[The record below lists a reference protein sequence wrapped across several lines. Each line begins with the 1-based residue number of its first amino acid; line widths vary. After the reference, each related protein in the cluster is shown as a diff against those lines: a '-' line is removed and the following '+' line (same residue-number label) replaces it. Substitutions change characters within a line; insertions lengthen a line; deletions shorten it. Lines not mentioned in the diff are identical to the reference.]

1 MTEEP
6 EGSQHPPT
14 PPPPP
19 PHHPGTTVPLTD
31 ATAPIPIDARRRGD
45 RGDRRVR
52 GRLDDERSIFRELYP
67 ALRSFA
73 AVVGP
78 AETEP
83 DDLVQEALARTLAR
97 GPITELDDPAKYL
110 RRVIVNLASNQRR
123 GFGAWRRAMAK
134 VRPETVTE
142 ATYPSDLSDLD
153 RLAPL
158 DRAVLFMVEVEGRN
172 FGEVAELTGI
182 SVNAARLRASR
193 ARRTLRHELTN
204 QGELR
209 QLPDGEGRA

>member
-1 MTEEP
+1 MGVVTDEPTEP
-6 EGSQHPPT
+6 ERGSTPSPPSSGIDVPVHESTAPT
-14 PPPPP
+14 PI
-19 PHHPGTTVPLTD
+19 T
-31 ATAPIPIDARRRGD
+31 ARRRAA
-45 RGDRRVR
+45 R
-52 GRLDDERSIFRELYP
+52 DDERTIFRDLYP
-67 ALRSFA
+67 GLRSFA

-97 GPITELDDPAKYL
+97 GPIAELDDPGTYL

-123 GFGAWRRAMAK
+123 SFGAWRRAMAK
-134 VRPETVTE
+134 VRTESTTE
-142 ATYPSDLSDLD
+142 AVYPSDLSDLD
-153 RLAPL
+153 QLAPL

-193 ARRTLRHELTN
+193 ARRTLRQELAS

-209 QLPDGEGRA
+209 TIRDGEGRA

>member
-6 EGSQHPPT
+6 DGTSRSRRPPSAPSVG
-14 PPPPP
+14 PPPNRTST
-19 PHHPGTTVPLTD
+19 GVPLTD
-31 ATAPIPIDARRRGD
+31 SPAPIPIDARRRSD
-45 RGDRRVR
+45 RSR
-52 GRLDDERSIFRELYP
+52 GDERSIFSELYP
-67 ALRSFA
+67 SLRSFA

-97 GPITELDDPAKYL
+97 GPITELDDPGKYL

-123 GFGAWRRAMAK
+123 SFGAWRRAMAK
-134 VRPETVTE
+134 VRPESTTE
-142 ATYPSDLSDLD
+142 AVYPSDLSDLD
-153 RLAPL
+153 QLAPL
-158 DRAVLFMVEVEGRN
+158 DRAVLFLVEVEGRN

-193 ARRTLRHELTN
+193 ARRTLRQELET

-209 QLPDGEGRA
+209 SIRDGEGRA